1 MLIKMYIQYPYP
13 DIDIINIIRMTN
25 MLAILNIAI
34 SNIIINN
41 NINKI
46 WEPMYMRSIYSN
58 IEIPLLL
65 FTIGVYIHK

>member
-46 WEPMYMRSIYSN
+46 
-58 IEIPLLL
+58 
-65 FTIGVYIHK
+65 